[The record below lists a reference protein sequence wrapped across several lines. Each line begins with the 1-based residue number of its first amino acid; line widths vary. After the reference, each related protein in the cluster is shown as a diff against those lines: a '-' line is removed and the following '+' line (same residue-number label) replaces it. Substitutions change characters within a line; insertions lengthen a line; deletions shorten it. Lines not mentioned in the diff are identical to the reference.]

1 MNKTFFEKN
10 KKLLLYSLIVI
21 SVFSFSNTVSKGMI
35 NGCDFHWR
43 PAVLFWDGIN
53 HYQQFILNGRGDFL
67 CQNGEY
73 AHLLNVLYYPFT
85 LLEWESARLIW
96 LIINIFLVFIIPLF
110 ICKYLRI
117 SKYKTILLVL
127 IFITC
132 YPTRMSLNYGQQ
144 SIFVLFFMILPFILN
159 SKWAIFFSGFSY
171 VKYNSGY
178 ILLLNFIVEKKYKY
192 FFISIIPYLIGWVI
206 YFSFT
211 NSDPIVN
218 FFEPIELVLKNGY
231 SKDGD
236 IYSLLNIYL
245 LSSESYYIK
254 FFVVFLIFI
263 LNFLF
268 LLKINKI
275 KNIFFRMSFVLICP
289 LIFFPHS
296 NYDYIL
302 LFPLL
307 CYSVSNF
314 KYLINKINICFVI
327 YFFYLNRIVKHLIDF
342 DIFYQPLLLLFIIIL
357 VIANIYSFN
366 KEHNLYL
373 FNYKLI

>member
-1 MNKTFFEKN
+1 MKLNFFEKN
-10 KKLLLYSLIVI
+10 KKILLYFLIII
-21 SVFSFSNTVSKGMI
+21 SAFSFFNTVSKGMI

-43 PAVLFWDGIN
+43 PAVLMWDGIN
-53 HYQQFILNGRGDFL
+53 HYQQFILNGGGDFL

-85 LLEWESARLIW
+85 LLEWETARMVW
-96 LIINIFLVFIIPLF
+96 LVINVVLVFIIPFF
-110 ICKYLRI
+110 ICEHLRL
-117 SKYKTILLVL
+117 SKYQTILLVL

-144 SIFVLFFMILPFILN
+144 SIFVLFFMTLPFILN
-159 SKWAIFFSGFSY
+159 SKWASFFSGFSY

-178 ILLLNFIVEKKYKY
+178 IIFLNFIVEKKYKL
-192 FFISIIPYLIGWVI
+192 FLISIIPYLIGWLI
-206 YFSFT
+206 YFSYT

-218 FFEPIELVLKNGY
+218 FFEPLELILKNGY

-245 LSSESYYIK
+245 VSSKSFFYK
-254 FFVVFLIFI
+254 FFAILLIFL
-263 LNFLF
+263 LN
-268 LLKINKI
+268 LLLLWKINKI
-275 KNIFFRMSFVLICP
+275 NDIFFKMSIVLICP

-296 NYDYIL
+296 NYDYVL

-307 CYSVSNF
+307 CYSVSNL
-314 KYLINKINICFVI
+314 KYLINKINIFFVI

-342 DIFYQPLLLLFIIIL
+342 DVLYQPLLLLFIIFL
-357 VIANIYSFN
+357 VIINIYSFN
-366 KEHNLYL
+366 KQRNLYL